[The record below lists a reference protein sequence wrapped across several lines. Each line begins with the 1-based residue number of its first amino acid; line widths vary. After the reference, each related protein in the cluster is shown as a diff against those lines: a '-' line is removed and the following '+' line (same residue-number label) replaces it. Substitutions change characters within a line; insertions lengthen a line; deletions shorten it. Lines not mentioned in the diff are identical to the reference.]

1 MTCHNCQIV
10 AVKIGKDRK
19 GNQRFRCNQCRK
31 TFQEQ
36 QEKPL
41 EKMRLPMDK
50 ALLVLRLL
58 VEGNSIRSTERITGV
73 EKKTILSLLVLAG
86 EKCERLLNERIKGV
100 AVRDV
105 QADEMWGFV
114 GMKQKTMKRK
124 TADGTLKSAELLG
137 DAYTFVAI
145 ERHTKLVLAWHL
157 GRRSVRHTVDFT
169 EKLYEATSGRFQL
182 TTDGFA
188 AYPDAVAYSLGTR
201 VDFAQ
206 LIKIY
211 RATPQAGGEHRY
223 SPAEVVEAIPTPRW
237 GNPDPERICT
247 SHVERQNLTMRMM
260 IRRLTRLTNA
270 FSKKWDNLKAAL
282 ALHFAYYNFCRIHK
296 TLRCTPAMAAGITKS
311 VWELQDLLAA

>member
-1 MTCHNCQIV
+1 MTCHNCQLK
-10 AVKIGKDRK
+10 AKKFGKDRK
-19 GNQRFRCNQCRK
+19 GNQRYRCVGCRR

-36 QEKPL
+36 QDKPL
-41 EKMRLPMDK
+41 NNMYLPIEK
-50 ALLVLRLL
+50 AVLCLQLL

-73 EKKTILSLLVLAG
+73 NRNTILDLLVLAG
-86 EKCERLLNERIKGV
+86 EKCERLLNEKIKGI

-114 GMKQKTMKRK
+114 GMKQKTLRRK
-124 TADGTLKSAELLG
+124 LKADPSVDTTMG

-145 ERHTKLVLAWHL
+145 ERHTKLVVAWHL
-157 GRRSVRHTVDFT
+157 GKRTVRHTVDFT
-169 EKLYEATSGRFQL
+169 EKIHEATEGRFQL

-206 LIKIY
+206 LVKVY
-211 RATPQAGGEHRY
+211 APSPDGKGSERRY
-223 SPAEVVEAIPTPRW
+223 SPADVVSAIPSPRW
-237 GNPDPERICT
+237 GNPIPERICT

-270 FSKKWDNLKAAL
+270 FSKKWENLRAAL

-296 TLRCTPAMAAGITKS
+296 TLRCTPAMEAGITGHI
-311 VWELQDLLAA
+311 WELKELLA